1 MNKRFLNMAL
11 RLMLMAVVMSL
22 IAVPA
27 FAAEQGSDVTGET
40 YPIWVGDEQVTSLNA
55 ADVFRDGTVKLESA
69 DGKYTLTL
77 NNADITKTSNHEW
90 AGPTPF
96 SANIYC
102 QEDGLD
108 LTIILIG
115 ENKLSNA
122 QMSIWLPNL
131 RNGDNLTF
139 CGDGSLIIE
148 TVEIESQMQ
157 IMSFKRSIIVYG
169 NLFVDNTTVKAEG
182 YVSVNGNKN
191 IAEITGSYFE
201 SGTMMAADV
210 TIKDSIISLT
220 ECFDAAGAFNSLTVK
235 GKSHVAFHGKACALT
250 TVVFSTEDG
259 NELLEPEGGVF
270 RDYNYE
276 TTTTVFES
284 NGSDTVAKEVVI
296 GQHFW
301 EWIVDKEPTC
311 TDTGLKH
318 EECTVCHAKR
328 NEDTSIPATGKHTW
342 VYQGFRW
349 PLNEQIGRKS
359 AEARYKCSVCD
370 YEGGFLVHFQ
380 DLVVTVTEPT
390 CMDQGYTTYT
400 AVVDETRSLDGQR
413 HSDSIK
419 EEYTPVMPD
428 NHTLVHKAEDKGTCI
443 KEGTREYWTCSV
455 CGKLFS
461 DENGRNLIDQPEKY
475 FADHEWND
483 PVLSFDDDGSA
494 EVTLICKNDQGHT
507 RTLDAE
513 VEDMELIAPTE
524 SKDGACIYTV
534 SYELDGQKR
543 TSKITIVIPHAGDGV
558 TYSYDGEPV
567 FWTKRS
573 GKSVVLHFS
582 RSEFDEFTY
591 DFLTGL
597 DTDGRSADAGD
608 YEAERGSV
616 VITLSADYLETLSE
630 GEHTVTAGFTDAS
643 AEAVLT
649 VMAREVPATGVD
661 DHMGTYSFI
670 VTVSLLFLTVV
681 LRQRKKSIG

>member
-11 RLMLMAVVMSL
+11 RLMLMAVIMSL
-22 IAVPA
+22 IAVPV
-27 FAAEQGSDVTGET
+27 FAAEQGSGSTVEE
-40 YPIWVGDEQVTSLNA
+40 YPLWVGNVQVTSENA
-55 ADVFRDGTVKLESA
+55 DNVLGDGTVRLEVA

-77 NNADITKTSNHEW
+77 ENAVISETSAHKW
-90 AGPTPF
+90 AGSTY
-96 SANIYC
+96 STNIYSP
-102 QEDGLD
+102 QEDLD
-108 LTIILIG
+108 LTVKLIG
-115 ENKLSNA
+115 ENTLRNA
-122 QMSIWLPNL
+122 EASIWLHNQL
-131 RNGDNLTF
+131 YRDKLTF
-139 CGDGSLIIE
+139 CGDGSLNIE
-148 TVEIESQMQ
+148 TLESDSYSHNYKKSM
-157 IMSFKRSIIVYG
+157 IIYG
-169 NLFVDNTTVKAEG
+169 SLSVDNTTVKAEG
-182 YVSVNGNKN
+182 YISVNGDRNVV
-191 IAEITGSYFE
+191 EITDSYFE
-201 SGTMMAADV
+201 SGSMTAIKV
-210 TIKDSIISLT
+210 TIEDSIVSMT
-220 ECFDAAGAFNSLTVK
+220 ECYRAAGYFKSLTVK
-235 GKSHVAFHGKACALT
+235 GKSHITFHGNTYALAAISFT
-250 TVVFSTEDG
+250 AEDG
-259 NELLEPEGGVF
+259 NKLLKPARGVF
-270 RDYNYE
+270 KSYDSGLNEAVYE
-276 TTTTVFES
+276 SED
-284 NGSDTVAKEVVI
+284 SDTVAKEVVI
-296 GQHFW
+296 GQH
-301 EWIVDKEPTC
+301 
-311 TDTGLKH
+311 
-318 EECTVCHAKR
+318 
-328 NEDTSIPATGKHTW
+328 SW
-342 VYQGFRW
+342 VYQDFTWYSSEEGGYR
-349 PLNEQIGRKS
+349 S
-359 AEARYKCSVCD
+359 AEANFLCSVCND
-370 YEGGFLVHFQ
+370 KFTCFVGRS

-390 CMDQGYTTYT
+390 CKDQGYTTYT
-400 AVVDETRSLDGQR
+400 AVVDETWSLDGQR
-413 HSDSIK
+413 HSDSRNAF
-419 EEYTPVMPD
+419 YTPVRPD
-428 NHTLVHKAEDKGTCI
+428 NHTIVHVAEEKGTCI

-461 DENGRNLIDQPEKY
+461 DENGKNLIDQPEKY

-507 RTLDAE
+507 RTLEAE

-591 DFLTGL
+591 DFFTGL

-670 VTVSLLFLTVV
+670 VTVSLLSLAAI
-681 LRQRKKSIG
+681 LRQRKKSI